1 MLKVRQNILF
11 IFFVT
16 MIISTVFNVSNVKA
30 ADYYLGVYPNGEVAY
45 LDDSS
50 IRSHE
55 VYSGGE
61 LEGIE
66 YSCNVKS
73 VNEKTRNFVYI
84 QYEIWCGQTASISK
98 DGNRVYATIR
108 GPHDYLEKNP
118 VENNLLNY
126 IMLIDRHRKWFI
138 GG

>member
-1 MLKVRQNILF
+1 MFRVRQNILF

-30 ADYYLGVYPNGEVAY
+30 ADYYLGVYSNGEVAY

-61 LEGIE
+61 LEGRE
-66 YSCNVKS
+66 YSCNVKA
-73 VNEKTRNFVYI
+73 VNEKTGGFVYI
-84 QYEIWCGQTASISK
+84 QYEIWCGQTVSISK

-108 GPHDYLEKNP
+108 GPHNYLENNP

-126 IMLIDRHRKWFI
+126 IMLIDNHR
-138 GG
+138 